1 MIKLKKVKVSA
12 KEQARRNGILLWTVF
27 VIVINFLQLI
37 CKNWLT
43 TIVAMV
49 GTIYA
54 LYRIV
59 VYDNPR
65 NHLSQKYYN
74 WRGEKLK
81 K

>member
-65 NHLSQKYYN
+65 NRLSQKYYN